1 MAGSLPRCLST
12 ELPGNWKSPSR
23 WVAARRSMYRS
34 RRTDRTV
41 WKKLI
46 KEPICLLYNKIGYEK
61 NDFPIAFAAYAKRAG
76 FGSSTYCYQPCRRTS
91 MTTPRT
97 SNPLRRCSIELASGT
112 CTVNFGANVSDI
124 RGAAQYKFVKAD
136 SWKAHDVLI
145 VAETASSPNVSTRNK
160 PYWRDHD
167 RASD

>member
-1 MAGSLPRCLST
+1 
-12 ELPGNWKSPSR
+12 
-23 WVAARRSMYRS
+23 
-34 RRTDRTV
+34 
-41 WKKLI
+41 
-46 KEPICLLYNKIGYEK
+46 
-61 NDFPIAFAAYAKRAG
+61 
-76 FGSSTYCYQPCRRTS
+76 